1 MSLRPIW
8 GKVTML
14 RINNLSVFYGN
25 AQALDD
31 ISINVEAKELVAIL
45 GANGSGKS
53 TLLRAISGLT
63 RPKSGSIQFQDKDIH
78 RLRPDEIVALGIT
91 QCPEGRRLF
100 PDMSI
105 YKNLLL
111 GGYVFRKEKSKINK
125 IMADVYGMFPILE
138 ERKEQMAGT
147 LSGGEQQM
155 LALGRALM
163 AEPKFL
169 LLDETSMGL
178 APKIVEGL
186 FRAIK
191 AINEKGI
198 TILLVEQ
205 NAAKALAVSDRVYVL
220 ESGKVAV
227 SGNSKDMLQD
237 PKIREAY
244 LGI

>member
-1 MSLRPIW
+1 MLLRPIW

-14 RINNLSVFYGN
+14 KIENLDVFYGN
-25 AQALDD
+25 AQALDG
-31 ISINVEAKELVAIL
+31 ISINVAEKELVAIL

-53 TLLRAISGLT
+53 TLLRAISGLV
-63 RPKSGSIQFQDKDIH
+63 RPKAGSIQFQDKNIQQ
-78 RLRPDEIVALGIT
+78 LRPDEIVSMGIT

-100 PDMSI
+100 PEMSI

-111 GGYVFRKEKSKINK
+111 GGYVFRNEKSRINK
-125 IMADVYGMFPILE
+125 IMADVYEMFPILE

-178 APKIVEGL
+178 APKIVDNL
-186 FRAIK
+186 FKSIK

-198 TILLVEQ
+198 TILVVEQ

-220 ESGKVAV
+220 ESGKVAIT
-227 SGNSKDMLQD
+227 GNSQDMLQN

>member
-1 MSLRPIW
+1 
-8 GKVTML
+8 ML
-14 RINNLSVFYGN
+14 KINNLDVFYGN

-31 ISINVEAKELVAIL
+31 ISIHVEDRELVAIL

-53 TLLRAISGLT
+53 TLLRAISGLV
-63 RPKSGSIQFQDKDIH
+63 RPKVGSIQFQNKDIQ
-78 RLRPDEIVALGIT
+78 RSRPDEIVELGIT

-100 PDMSI
+100 PNMSV
-105 YKNLLL
+105 YKNLLV
-111 GGYVFRKEKSKINK
+111 GGYVFRKEKAKINN
-125 IMADVYGMFPILE
+125 IMAGVYEMFPILE

-163 AEPKFL
+163 AEPKVL
-169 LLDETSMGL
+169 MLDETSMGL
-178 APKIVEGL
+178 APKIVESL
-186 FRAIK
+186 FKAIK

-220 ESGKVAV
+220 ESGKVAIT
-227 SGNSKDMLQD
+227 GNSRDMLQD

>member
-1 MSLRPIW
+1 
-8 GKVTML
+8 ML
-14 RINNLSVFYGN
+14 KIKNLCVFYGN

-31 ISINVEAKELVAIL
+31 ISITVEEKEVVAVL

-53 TLLRAISGLT
+53 TLLRAISGLV
-63 RPKSGSIQFQDKDIH
+63 RPKSGSIQFREEEI
-78 RLRPDEIVALGIT
+78 RNLRPNEIVELGIT

-100 PDMSI
+100 PEMSV
-105 YKNLLL
+105 YKNLMV
-111 GGYVFRKEKSKINK
+111 GAYVFRKDRSKREKLISE
-125 IMADVYGMFPILE
+125 VYEMFPILR
-138 ERKEQMAGT
+138 ERKEQPAGT

-163 AEPKFL
+163 AEPKIL

-178 APKIVEGL
+178 APKIVDNL
-186 FRAIK
+186 FRSIK
-191 AINEKGI
+191 EINRRGI
-198 TILLVEQ
+198 TIIVVEQ
-205 NAAKALAVSDRVYVL
+205 NAAKALEVSDRVYVL

-227 SGNSKDMLQD
+227 TGQSRDMLQD

>member
-1 MSLRPIW
+1 
-8 GKVTML
+8 ML
-14 RINNLSVFYGN
+14 KIKDLNVFYGN
-25 AQALDD
+25 ARALEN
-31 ISINVEAKELVAIL
+31 INIEVKDKEIVAIL

-53 TLLRAISGLT
+53 TVLRSISGLV
-63 RPKSGSIQFQDKDIH
+63 RPQSGGIEFEGSDIQK
-78 RLRPDEIVALGIT
+78 LRPDEIVELGIT

-100 PDMSI
+100 PEMSVF
-105 YKNLLL
+105 KNLMV
-111 GGYVFRKEKSKINK
+111 GAYVFRGNKSKIGQM
-125 IMADVYGMFPILE
+125 IEEVYDMFPILR
-138 ERKEQMAGT
+138 ERREQSAGT

-163 AEPKFL
+163 AGPKLL

-178 APKIVEGL
+178 APKIVDNL
-186 FRAIK
+186 FRSIK
-191 AINEKGI
+191 EINERGI
-198 TILLVEQ
+198 TIIVVEQ

-227 SGNSKDMLQD
+227 TGNSRDMLQD

>member
-1 MSLRPIW
+1 
-8 GKVTML
+8 ML
-14 RINNLSVFYGN
+14 KIKNLCVFYGN

-31 ISINVEAKELVAIL
+31 ISITVEEKEVVAVL

-53 TLLRAISGLT
+53 TLLRAISGLV
-63 RPKSGSIQFQDKDIH
+63 RPKSGSIQFREKDIQNI
-78 RLRPDEIVALGIT
+78 RPDEIVELGIT

-100 PDMSI
+100 PEMSV
-105 YKNLLL
+105 YKNLMV
-111 GGYVFRKEKSKINK
+111 GAYVFRKDRSKRERLIGE
-125 IMADVYGMFPILE
+125 VYEMFPILR

-163 AEPKFL
+163 AEPKIL

-178 APKIVEGL
+178 APKIVDNL
-186 FRAIK
+186 FRSIEE
-191 AINEKGI
+191 INRRGI
-198 TILLVEQ
+198 TVIVVEQ
-205 NAAKALAVSDRVYVL
+205 NAAKALKVSDRVYVL

-227 SGNSKDMLQD
+227 TGRSRDMLQD

>member
-1 MSLRPIW
+1 
-8 GKVTML
+8 ML
-14 RINNLSVFYGN
+14 KIKNLNVFYGN

-31 ISINVEAKELVAIL
+31 ISLDVKEKELVAIL

-53 TLLRAISGLT
+53 TLLRAISGLVQ
-63 RPKSGSIQFQDKDIH
+63 PKTGSVQFENIDIH
-78 RLRPDEIVALGIT
+78 HLRPDEIVELGIT

-100 PDMSI
+100 PDMSV

-111 GGYVFRKEKSKINK
+111 GGYVFRKEKSRIGK
-125 IMADVYGMFPILE
+125 IMADVYEMFPILR
-138 ERKEQMAGT
+138 ERKEQLAGT

-155 LALGRALM
+155 LALGRSLM
-163 AEPKFL
+163 AEPKVL
-169 LLDETSMGL
+169 MLDETSMGL
-178 APKIVEGL
+178 APKIVESL

-191 AINEKGI
+191 AINEKGV

>member
-1 MSLRPIW
+1 
-8 GKVTML
+8 
-14 RINNLSVFYGN
+14 
-25 AQALDD
+25 
-31 ISINVEAKELVAIL
+31 
-45 GANGSGKS
+45 
-53 TLLRAISGLT
+53 
-63 RPKSGSIQFQDKDIH
+63 
-78 RLRPDEIVALGIT
+78 
-91 QCPEGRRLF
+91 
-100 PDMSI
+100 MSI
-105 YKNLLL
+105 HKNLLL
-111 GGYVFRKEKSKINK
+111 GGYVLRKEKSKINK
-125 IMADVYGMFPILE
+125 IMADVYEMFPILQ

-163 AEPKFL
+163 AEPKVL

-178 APKIVEGL
+178 APKIVENL
-186 FRAIK
+186 FKSIK

-198 TILLVEQ
+198 TILVVEQ

-220 ESGKVAV
+220 ESGRVAV

>member
-1 MSLRPIW
+1 
-8 GKVTML
+8 ML
-14 RINNLSVFYGN
+14 KIKDLNVYYGN
-25 AQALDD
+25 AHALEN
-31 ISINVEAKELVAIL
+31 ISIDVKEKEIVAIL

-53 TLLRAISGLT
+53 TVLRSISGLV
-63 RPKSGSIQFQDKDIH
+63 RPQSGSIEFQGKNIQA
-78 RLRPDEIVALGIT
+78 LRPDEIVEQGIT

-100 PDMSI
+100 PDMSV
-105 YKNLLL
+105 YKNLMV
-111 GGYVFRKEKSKINK
+111 GAYVFRKKKSKIEETLHG
-125 IMADVYGMFPILE
+125 VYGMFPILR
-138 ERKEQMAGT
+138 ERKDQSAGT

-163 AEPKFL
+163 AEPKVL

-178 APKIVEGL
+178 APKIVDNL
-186 FRAIK
+186 FKSIK
-191 AINEKGI
+191 QINEKGI
-198 TILLVEQ
+198 TIIVVEQ

-227 SGNSKDMLQD
+227 SGDSKDMLQD

>member
-1 MSLRPIW
+1 
-8 GKVTML
+8 ML
-14 RINNLSVFYGN
+14 KIANLDVFYGN

-31 ISINVEAKELVAIL
+31 ISINVEEKELVAIL
-45 GANGSGKS
+45 GANGSGKT
-53 TLLRAISGLT
+53 TLLRAISGLV
-63 RPKSGSIQFQDKDIH
+63 RPQSGSIQFRDRNIH
-78 RLRPDEIVALGIT
+78 HLRPDEIVTLGIT
-91 QCPEGRRLF
+91 QCPEGRRIF
-100 PDMSI
+100 PEMSI

-111 GGYVFRKEKSKINK
+111 GGYVFRGEKSRISKV
-125 IMADVYGMFPILE
+125 MGDVYEMFPILQ

-163 AEPKFL
+163 AEPKVL

-178 APKIVEGL
+178 APKIVESL
-186 FRAIK
+186 FQSIK

-198 TILLVEQ
+198 TILVVEQ

-220 ESGKVAV
+220 ESGRVAV
-227 SGNSKDMLQD
+227 SGKSKDMLQD